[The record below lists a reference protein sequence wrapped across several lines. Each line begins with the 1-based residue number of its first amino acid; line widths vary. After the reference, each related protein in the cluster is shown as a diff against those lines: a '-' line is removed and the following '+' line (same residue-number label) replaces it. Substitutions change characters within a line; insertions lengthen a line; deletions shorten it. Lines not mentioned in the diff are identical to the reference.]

1 MHAFK
6 DSIFTK
12 EREEER
18 GRKGEKR
25 ERECETEEMRS
36 RAFCLNRVFSGQA
49 QRDDLRDAHKRR
61 LQRIIP
67 ESIVLFT
74 TLRPHTL

>member
-18 GRKGEKR
+18 GRRITRETGPDVKR
-25 ERECETEEMRS
+25 IVS
-36 RAFCLNRVFSGQA
+36 PYFCSVTASNGS
-49 QRDDLRDAHKRR
+49 
-61 LQRIIP
+61 
-67 ESIVLFT
+67 S
-74 TLRPHTL
+74 